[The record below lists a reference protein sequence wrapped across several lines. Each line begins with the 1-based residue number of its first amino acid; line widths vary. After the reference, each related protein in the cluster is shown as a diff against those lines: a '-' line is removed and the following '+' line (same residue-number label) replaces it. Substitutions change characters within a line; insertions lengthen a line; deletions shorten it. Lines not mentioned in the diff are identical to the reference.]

1 MRSLLK
7 SVLPVLL
14 VCAFWLLPNLALAQ
28 APPPAAPSQN
38 PSPTASLEQL
48 PSSAPEVTYA
58 AGRLKISAHNSTL
71 RDVLA
76 MVRARAGTVIE
87 GPVNQATDRVVVELG
102 PAPVEDVLRQLLEG
116 SKFDYIILGNAG
128 QPGVQRVILSPRGPA
143 PVNPVAQAAPPQEP
157 PDQEPAVDD
166 PGPAAGME
174 TQSLPAQSSPE
185 LPPNSPGAAVQPE
198 TNMAN
203 EPMQPEAPADQNVQS
218 SNPQADPNQPQQPKS
233 PEELLRELQRMQQ
246 REQNQNKQKNQ

>member
-1 MRSLLK
+1 MRLLFK

-28 APPPAAPSQN
+28 ALPGSPSQP

-58 AGRLKISAHNSTL
+58 GGQLKISAHNSTL

-76 MVRARAGTVIE
+76 LVRARTGTVIE
-87 GPVNQATDRVVVELG
+87 GPVNQASDRVVVELG
-102 PAPVEDVLRQLLEG
+102 PASVEDVLRQLLEG

-128 QPGVQRVILSPRGPA
+128 KPGVQRVILSLRGPA
-143 PVNPVAQAAPPQEP
+143 PVEPVAQAAPPQEP

-166 PGPAAGME
+166 PGPPAGME
-174 TQSLPAQSSPE
+174 TQSLPAQSSPG

-198 TNMAN
+198 TNTAD
-203 EPMQPEAPADQNVQS
+203 EPMQQPEAPADQNVQS
-218 SNPQADPNQPQQPKS
+218 SNPQANPNQPQQPKS

-246 REQNQNKQKNQ
+246 REQNQNNQKNQ